1 VPGGRKAAGFFLF
14 EGYTVMSIPKF
25 IPHRN
30 QESPNAFSVSVAF
43 QHDLCDLGEAVIKT
57 RAIQAF
63 DNAATRYPIHR
74 QIRCAASNKLQDV
87 FDDLALNT
95 GLAPQRL
102 DTGTLLLDG
111 EGVFVSAEGYRKAGY
126 CSVTFNLWAATKEVA
141 EQTRTALLKAVGPC
155 RVRDQMFVV
164 DWQFSN
170 SRGTLVNTAF
180 DEIADDVL
188 IDEAY
193 PQLGAPVAQF
203 IERYLDAPE
212 TVLILL
218 GPPGMGKTRL
228 VRAILGAMSRRKE
241 DSALVMYT
249 ADKSALE
256 GDEIFVDFITGLHD
270 AFIIEDADHLLQPRT
285 DGNKNLHRFLMIA
298 DGVVRAQSR
307 KIIFTTNL
315 PNIGS
320 IDEALLRPGR
330 CFATVQMRQLTR
342 TEADA
347 VLIRLLAGDADAL
360 ARARENLFAAG
371 RSSFSLA
378 ATYRAASASGPV
390 TRAQTT
396 SRFDL

>member
-1 VPGGRKAAGFFLF
+1 
-14 EGYTVMSIPKF
+14 MSIPKLVQ
-25 IPHRN
+25 HQD
-30 QESPNAFSVSVAF
+30 QESSNSFSVSVAF

-74 QIRCAASNKLQDV
+74 LIRCAASNKLQDV

-111 EGVFVSAEGYRKAGY
+111 DGIFVSAEGYRKAGY
-126 CSVTFNLWAATKEVA
+126 CSCTFNLWAATKEVA
-141 EQTRTALLKAVGPC
+141 EQTRATLLRAVGPC

-170 SRGTLVNTAF
+170 SRGTLVSTSF

-188 IDEAY
+188 FDEAY

-203 IERYLDAPE
+203 VERYLSAPE

-298 DGVVRAQSR
+298 DGVVRAQNR

-320 IDEALLRPGR
+320 IDDALLRPGR
-330 CFATVQMRQLTR
+330 CFATIQMRQLSGK
-342 TEADA
+342 EADA
-347 VLIRLLAGDADAL
+347 ALIRLLRNNPDAASN
-360 ARARENLFAAG
+360 ARETLLAG
-371 RSSFSLA
+371 GRNSYSLA
-378 ATYRAASASGPV
+378 AIYRAASASMQNG
-390 TRAQTT
+390 
-396 SRFDL
+396 

>member
-1 VPGGRKAAGFFLF
+1 
-14 EGYTVMSIPKF
+14 
-25 IPHRN
+25 
-30 QESPNAFSVSVAF
+30 VA
-43 QHDLCDLGEAVIKT
+43 EKT
-57 RAIQAF
+57 R
-63 DNAATRYPIHR
+63 T
-74 QIRCAASNKLQDV
+74 
-87 FDDLALNT
+87 T
-95 GLAPQRL
+95 
-102 DTGTLLLDG
+102 
-111 EGVFVSAEGYRKAGY
+111 
-126 CSVTFNLWAATKEVA
+126 
-141 EQTRTALLKAVGPC
+141 LLKAAGPC

-170 SRGTLVNTAF
+170 SRGTLVSNAF

-203 IERYLDAPE
+203 IDRYLTAPE

-330 CFATVQMRQLTR
+330 CFATIQMRQLTR

-347 VLIRLLAGDADAL
+347 VVIRLLAGEAP
-360 ARARENLFAAG
+360 RG
-371 RSSFSLA
+371 R
-378 ATYRAASASGPV
+378 
-390 TRAQTT
+390 
-396 SRFDL
+396 

>member
-1 VPGGRKAAGFFLF
+1 
-14 EGYTVMSIPKF
+14 MSIHKLAPERTKDSSN
-25 IPHRN
+25 P
-30 QESPNAFSVSVAF
+30 FSVSVSF

-74 QIRCAASNKLQDV
+74 QIRCAASNKLQEV

-102 DTGTLLLDG
+102 DTGIVLLDG
-111 EGVFVSAEGYRKAGY
+111 DGVFVSAEGYRKSGY
-126 CSVTFNLWAATKEVA
+126 CSCTFNVWAASKELA
-141 EQTRTALLKAVGPC
+141 DQTRTTLLRAVGPC
-155 RVRDQMFVV
+155 RVRDQMFVI

-170 SRGTLVNTAF
+170 SRGTLVSTSF
-180 DEIADDVL
+180 DEIADDVVM
-188 IDEAY
+188 DEAY
-193 PQLGAPVAQF
+193 PHLGAPVAQF
-203 IERYLDAPE
+203 IERYLSASE

-241 DSALVMYT
+241 DSAMAMYT

-270 AFIIEDADHLLQPRT
+270 AFVIEDADHLLQPRT
-285 DGNKNLHRFLMIA
+285 DGNRNLHRFLMIA
-298 DGVVRAQSR
+298 DGVVRAQNR

-330 CFATVQMRQLTR
+330 CFATIQMRPLAGKET
-342 TEADA
+342 DA
-347 VLIRLLAGDADAL
+347 VLGRLLPGDPDAV
-360 ARARENLFAAG
+360 ARARETLFATG
-371 RSSFSLA
+371 RNSSSLA
-378 ATYRAASASGPV
+378 AIYRAASANGGDPMKLVVREGLEPS
-390 TRAQTT
+390 T
-396 SRFDL
+396 SAL

>member
-1 VPGGRKAAGFFLF
+1 
-14 EGYTVMSIPKF
+14 MSIPKS

-43 QHDLCDLGEAVIKT
+43 HHDLYDLGEAVIKT

-111 EGVFVSAEGYRKAGY
+111 EGVFVSAEGYSKAGY
-126 CSVTFNLWAATKEVA
+126 CSVTFGLWAATKEVA
-141 EQTRTALLKAVGPC
+141 EQARATLLKAVGPC

-170 SRGTLVNTAF
+170 ARGTLMNTAF
-180 DEIADDVL
+180 DEIADDVI
-188 IDEAY
+188 IDAAY
-193 PQLGAPVAQF
+193 PQLGSPVAQF
-203 IERYLDAPE
+203 IERYLAAPE

-218 GPPGMGKTRL
+218 GPPGTGKTRL
-228 VRAILGAMSRRKE
+228 VRAILGAMSRHKG

-298 DGVVRAQSR
+298 DGVVRAQNR

-330 CFATVQMRQLTR
+330 CFATIQMRQLAR

-347 VLIRLLAGDADAL
+347 VLVRLLPGDPEAVAH
-360 ARARENLFAAG
+360 ARESLFAAG
-371 RSSFSLA
+371 RNSCSLA
-378 ATYRAASASGPV
+378 AIYRAASSSG
-390 TRAQTT
+390 RATQVQQT
-396 SRFDL
+396 SRLDL

>member
-1 VPGGRKAAGFFLF
+1 
-14 EGYTVMSIPKF
+14 MSIQKLAPDRIKDGS
-25 IPHRN
+25 
-30 QESPNAFSVSVAF
+30 SPFSVSVAF

-111 EGVFVSAEGYRKAGY
+111 EGVFVSAEGYRKSGY
-126 CSVTFNLWAATKEVA
+126 CSCTFNVWAASKEVA
-141 EQTRTALLKAVGPC
+141 DQTRMTLLRAVGPC
-155 RVRDQMFVV
+155 RVRDQMFVI
-164 DWQFSN
+164 DWQFCN
-170 SRGTLVNTAF
+170 SRGTLMNTSF
-180 DEIADDVL
+180 DEIADDVVM
-188 IDEAY
+188 DEAY
-193 PQLGAPVAQF
+193 PHLGGPVTQF
-203 IERYLDAPE
+203 IERYLSAPE

-241 DSALVMYT
+241 DSAMAMYT
-249 ADKSALE
+249 ADKHALE

-298 DGVVRAQSR
+298 DGVVRAQNR

-320 IDEALLRPGR
+320 IDDALLRPGR
-330 CFATVQMRQLTR
+330 CFATIQMRPLARKET
-342 TEADA
+342 DA
-347 VLIRLLAGDADAL
+347 VLNRLLPGNPDAV
-360 ARARENLFAAG
+360 ARASETLFASGGAS
-371 RSSFSLA
+371 RSLA
-378 ATYRAASASGPV
+378 AVYRAASAGKAERHAPSM
-390 TRAQTT
+390 
-396 SRFDL
+396 